1 MDILSFQKN
10 RHHSDYISN
19 ECGILSKEG
28 TKSCNSYYDCIKNKY
43 PDTYKNFIAYKKE
56 RSKGL
61 DKCHGKYKNKK
72 TIKTRHS
79 KIKIVSIN
87 YDKTKKCIDKYSNF
101 KMEPLYND
109 QNMVQCN
116 KSRKQYVKGIKK
128 TIKEIKQSI
137 EKNNKSKLSKNK

>member
-10 RHHSDYISN
+10 RHHSDYVNN

-28 TKSCNSYYDCIKNKY
+28 TKSCNSYYNCIKNKY

-61 DKCHGKYKNKK
+61 DKCHGKYKNTK

-101 KMEPLYND
+101 KMEPLYKN
-109 QNMVQCN
+109 QNMLKCN
-116 KSRKQYVKGIKK
+116 KTRKQYVKGIKK
-128 TIKEIKQSI
+128 TIKEMKQSM
-137 EKNNKSKLSKNK
+137 EKNKKPKLSKL